1 MSESSAATYANPARG
16 SARSDRQTLREAL
29 QLLWTVADAY
39 AKRRL
44 LLALGLVATGALL
57 SALTPLAL
65 KLAVDAL
72 TERPSGPALLTP
84 VVLVILYVLGQYLVR
99 FMTELRTLAFG
110 QADQRVRRHL
120 GRVLFDHLV
129 RLPLRFHLE
138 RKAGAMGETAQQ
150 GIQGYQLL
158 LNHMIYTILPVT
170 VEFVAVAIV
179 LVNLGHGAYLAI
191 LGVASIAYVAVF
203 QRGAASV
210 QDPARSISAAHI
222 EAHAVM
228 TDSLV
233 NFETVKY
240 FDAEP
245 VVSNRYDTALGRTES
260 AWRRFFR
267 RRAVN
272 GVLVATI
279 FALSLG
285 AALIYAANDVM
296 RGTMTVGGF
305 VLINAYIARLV
316 QPLEA
321 LGFAV
326 RDIAQGLAFLERMLD
341 LFRETPEGDLRHA
354 EPYETDPLGALIFH
368 NVSFSYRHDQP
379 VLKGVS
385 FFVPP
390 GRTVAVVGVSGSG
403 KSSLIRLLFRL
414 YEPDCGRI
422 VLDGMP
428 ITEMPLSAVRQAIAV
443 VPQDTVLFH
452 DTIANNIGFGR
463 RGSSIDDIKEA
474 ARIANLHDFIM
485 GMPDAYETVVGER
498 GLKLSGGERQRVAIA
513 RAALKR
519 PRIFVFDEATSSLD
533 SKTERDILHNLVD
546 VSSKCTT
553 LVIAHRLSTIVHADE
568 ILVLDRG
575 VIVERGT
582 HTELQKR
589 GGHYAALWQ
598 AQHGTTDKGALEASV
613 A

>member
-1 MSESSAATYANPARG
+1 MQV
-16 SARSDRQTLREAL
+16 RSDWQTLREVL

-44 LLALGLVATGALL
+44 LLALGLVASGALL

-72 TERPSGPALLTP
+72 TQGSAGPALLTP
-84 VVLVILYVLGQYLVR
+84 LMFVILYVLGQYFVR
-99 FMTELRTLAFG
+99 FLTEIRTLVYG

-120 GRVLFDHLV
+120 GRQLFDHLV

-138 RKAGAMGETAQQ
+138 RKTGAMGETAQQ

-158 LNHMIYTILPVT
+158 LNHMIYTILPVA

-179 LVNLGHGAYLAI
+179 LVNLGHAAYLVI
-191 LGVASIAYVAVF
+191 LALSSIAYVAVF

-210 QDPARSISAAHI
+210 QEPARSISAAHI

-228 TDSLV
+228 TDSLI

-245 VVSNRYDTALGRTES
+245 VVSGRYDMALGRTES
-260 AWRRFFR
+260 AWRHFFR

-272 GVLVATI
+272 GVLVASI

-285 AALIYAANDVM
+285 AALIYAANDVV

-316 QPLEA
+316 QPLEM

-326 RDIAQGLAFLERMLD
+326 RDIAQALAFLEKMLD
-341 LFRETPEGDLRHA
+341 LFREPPEGGLRHGG
-354 EPYETDPLGALIFH
+354 PYEMEPLGALIFH
-368 NVSFSYRHDQP
+368 NVSFSYRHDQS

-385 FFVPP
+385 FCVPA

-422 VLDGMP
+422 VLDGLP
-428 ITEMPLSAVRQAIAV
+428 IAELPLSTVRQAIAV

-463 RGSSIDDIKEA
+463 RGSSMDDIKEA

-485 GMPDAYETVVGER
+485 SMPDAYETVVGER
-498 GLKLSGGERQRVAIA
+498 GLRLSGGERQRVAIA

-533 SKTERDILHNLVD
+533 SKTEREILRNLLD
-546 VSSKCTT
+546 VSRKCTT
-553 LVIAHRLSTIVHADE
+553 LVIAHRLSTVVHADE

-582 HTELQKR
+582 HAELQR
-589 GGHYAALWQ
+589 QDGHYAALWE
-598 AQHGTTDKGALEASV
+598 AQHGDVSSLEASV
-613 A
+613 AECGTRR